1 MGSCAR
7 YSRFSTTSPVPSPL
21 FFYEHGCTGF
31 TGREVP
37 APEAG
42 WGDDPVRACGC
53 SGCQASRFLKNPVHP
68 VYPCQSIFLLWR
80 PNPDAGNHRVSFP
93 VPDGP
98 FLNPFSFTRTR
109 GAFPLSGSRAP
120 SFFVCLRG
128 PSCNFVDSSFLS
140 LFQAKINK
148 MLDVSSTRL
157 FTLHSP
163 LFTVVSGSRA
173 GAVLHH
179 GGKETLRPGL

>member
-1 MGSCAR
+1 MGSCVR
-7 YSRFSTTSPVPSPL
+7 HSRFFVPFVLFVVAVVSCAFWGECRSLQHITLAASTSFPIPHFAKGS
-21 FFYEHGCTGF
+21 
-31 TGREVP
+31 
-37 APEAG
+37 
-42 WGDDPVRACGC
+42 
-53 SGCQASRFLKNPVHP
+53 P

-93 VPDGP
+93 VPGGP

-163 LFTVVSGSRA
+163 LSTVVSGSRA